1 MKLIMT
7 FLLVSSMTMFT
18 AFAQGEDCGGC
29 KGKKKKE
36 CSKDEP
42 ALACKGDKKKGEGC
56 KKDEPAL
63 ACKGDKKK
71 GEGCKKDE
79 AA

>member
-1 MKLIMT
+1 
-7 FLLVSSMTMFT
+7 MFT
-18 AFAQGEDCGGC
+18 AFAQGEDCNGC

-36 CSKDEP
+36 CKKDEP
-42 ALACKGDKKKGEGC
+42 ALACKGAKKKGEGC

-63 ACKGDKKK
+63 ACKGAKKK

>member
-42 ALACKGDKKKGEGC
+42 ALACKG
-56 KKDEPAL
+56 A
-63 ACKGDKKK
+63 KKK

-79 AA
+79 AALACKGAKKKGEGCKKDEAA